1 MKRIL
6 FLTLFVC
13 AVLVGLVTSP
23 LAQQAPAAPQVLAPQ
38 KPFVPVQ
45 DELLWKPDPAD
56 WLSWRR
62 TLDGQGFSPLKEI
75 DRNNVRQLRLMWTR
89 PITGN
94 QNESTPLVYRGVMY
108 VPNSGDIIQAYDA
121 KTGSLLWE
129 YKRPSGGGMRN
140 RTMAIWGP
148 MLLDASGDNQI

>member
-1 MKRIL
+1 MKRL
-6 FLTLFVC
+6 HFLAFFVL
-13 AVLVGLVTSP
+13 LVATGLVVTP
-23 LAQQAPAAPQVLAPQ
+23 LAQQTAQ

-89 PITGN
+89 PISGN
-94 QNESTPLVYRGVMY
+94 SNESTPLVYKGVMY
-108 VPNSGDIIQAYDA
+108 VPNSGDIVAIN
-121 KTGSLLWE
+121 KS
-129 YKRPSGGGMRN
+129 PFHSGN
-140 RTMAIWGP
+140 RLP
-148 MLLDASGDNQI
+148 V

>member
-1 MKRIL
+1 MKRFHFLPL
-6 FLTLFVC
+6 FLFVV
-13 AVLVGLVTSP
+13 AGLVTT
-23 LAQQAPAAPQVLAPQ
+23 LVAQQAAQ

-75 DRNNVRQLRLMWTR
+75 DRNNVGKLRLMWTR

-94 QNESTPLVYRGVMY
+94 QNESTPLVYKGIMY
-108 VPNSGDIIQAYDA
+108 VPNSGD
-121 KTGSLLWE
+121 
-129 YKRPSGGGMRN
+129 
-140 RTMAIWGP
+140 
-148 MLLDASGDNQI
+148 